1 MDLSGAAHRV
11 GRAVVGLLTIVSIAV
26 FVAAPWLRQELV
38 WCEWI
43 GLAAA
48 LVLVPRVKGWLGE
61 VGTLLAG
68 ALALGIAF
76 HWSPEVLA
84 NCMQVEY
91 ETALCFVVPIVLLD
105 AVRLALPFWCAGRI
119 ARDPRAAW
127 LPAATAAVAVEA
139 IFPGVFP
146 WKLGYSQIGWPVLIQ
161 GVDLFGPE
169 WSTFVLYAHAGLLVS
184 LVMAADRRSRHDAGG
199 TAGRAWTASC
209 AAAAAVVALNL
220 AYGTWAMA
228 HYRAAAEAA
237 PRIAVALVQ
246 CDPEREDSI
255 LALRRA
261 TRAVQAAA
269 PRPLDL
275 VCWPE
280 CSAGTYES
288 CLSSF
293 ADPEAIHRHSRDPAR
308 GLRPLERPVCP
319 LLFGG
324 RIYTGFREKPREL
337 FQSALLIDTD
347 ETLVGRYDKRH
358 LMPFGEYVPG
368 GEQFPEL
375 HAYFPMQEDYDVG
388 REATVLPCGDARLGA
403 MLCYEDMVP
412 GAAMSLVGN
421 GANLLVSLING
432 VAFTEPLTLLQHR
445 LLATLRAVENRRA
458 FLRCAATG
466 ETCVI
471 SPLGIVTARLPLH
484 VEEVLTAEVPL
495 LETRTIAGRIG
506 PAFPVACAICLGWM
520 WFVARRRSQ
529 WAPVAPPTDRPA

>member
-1 MDLSGAAHRV
+1 MDASGAAHRV
-11 GRAVVGLLTIVSIAV
+11 GRAVFGLLTIVSIAV

-43 GLAAA
+43 GLAGA
-48 LVLVPRVKGWLGE
+48 LLLVPRVKGWLGE
-61 VGTLLAG
+61 VGTLGAA

-91 ETALCFVVPIVLLD
+91 ETALFFVVPIVLLD
-105 AVRLALPFWCAGRI
+105 AVRLALPFWCAGRV

-146 WKLGYSQIGWPVLIQ
+146 WKLGYSQIGWPVLVQ

-184 LVMAADRRSRHDAGG
+184 LVVAADRRRRCGAGVA
-199 TAGRAWTASC
+199 AGRLWTASG

-228 HYRAAAEAA
+228 HYGAAAEAA
-237 PRIAVALVQ
+237 PRVAVALVQ

-261 TRAVQAAA
+261 TVAVQAAA

-293 ADPEAIHRHSRDPAR
+293 ADPEAVYRHSRDPAR

-337 FQSALLIDTD
+337 FQSALLIDTH

-388 REATVLPCGDARLGA
+388 R
-403 MLCYEDMVP
+403 
-412 GAAMSLVGN
+412 
-421 GANLLVSLING
+421 
-432 VAFTEPLTLLQHR
+432 
-445 LLATLRAVENRRA
+445 
-458 FLRCAATG
+458 
-466 ETCVI
+466 
-471 SPLGIVTARLPLH
+471 
-484 VEEVLTAEVPL
+484 
-495 LETRTIAGRIG
+495 
-506 PAFPVACAICLGWM
+506 
-520 WFVARRRSQ
+520 
-529 WAPVAPPTDRPA
+529 